1 MSDPDDLLRKADA
14 FLKRFHP
21 SGAVARDEVP
31 VLTEVI
37 AEPSAASVQ
46 SSLGTTTQSG
56 PIRPELLDLE
66 RRLKQ
71 SILDAISL
79 HLTQSVEDKL
89 RTRLDAHLQNA
100 LAALNTQVKADIEP
114 LIHEAVARAVEAE
127 IKRVRGP
134 SRGA

>member
-1 MSDPDDLLRKADA
+1 MSDSDDLLGKADA
-14 FLKRFHP
+14 FLKRYHP
-21 SGAVARDEVP
+21 SSTSGRDDVP

-37 AEPSAASVQ
+37 AEPSATPVQ
-46 SSLGTTTQSG
+46 SPDTPAQGAPAST
-56 PIRPELLDLE
+56 ELLDLE

-79 HLTQSVEDKL
+79 HLTKSVEDKL
-89 RTRLDAHLQNA
+89 RTRLDAHLQHA
-100 LAALNTQVKADIEP
+100 LTALNTQVKADIEP
-114 LIHEAVARAVEAE
+114 LIREAVARAVEAE

>member
-1 MSDPDDLLRKADA
+1 VSDSDDILGKADA
-14 FLKRFHP
+14 FLKRYHP
-21 SGAVARDEVP
+21 SSASGRDDVP

-37 AEPSAASVQ
+37 AEPSAAPAQ
-46 SSLGTTTQSG
+46 PPDTPAQGG
-56 PIRPELLDLE
+56 PARTEMLDLE

-79 HLTQSVEDKL
+79 HLTKSVEDKL
-89 RTRLDAHLQNA
+89 RTRLDAHLQHA
-100 LAALNTQVKADIEP
+100 LTALNTQVKADIEP
-114 LIHEAVARAVEAE
+114 LIREAVARAVEAE